1 MLSGGVSIM
10 SSRGLSKKTPF
21 QHCIPFIVTFS
32 LGLEL
37 IGLVALIIL
46 YDKSDRS
53 DNLLYISTVCYLIIS
68 TIYFAWHSIIK
79 ENTFE
84 LIAFGLMST
93 VLNSI
98 AIYLAIRHNIGDV
111 IKYCCIGFF
120 VFCQIMYY
128 ILSVYMYKH
137 FHRYILGDNNE
148 SVFERKLVAL
158 RTFET
163 FMSMIKVDFMLY
175 IILVVS
181 FLYYVGLKW
190 SSFEIPGL
198 VIGIVSF
205 FYLVVHSIIGM
216 HAVRFM

>member
-1 MLSGGVSIM
+1 M
-10 SSRGLSKKTPF
+10 SSTGLSKKTPF

-37 IGLVALIIL
+37 IALVALIIL

-98 AIYLAIRHNIGDV
+98 AIYLAVRHDIDD
-111 IKYCCIGFF
+111 IYRYSCIGFF
-120 VFCQIMYY
+120 VFCQVMYY

-137 FHRYILGDNNE
+137 FHKYILGGHNE

-175 IILVVS
+175 LILVIS
-181 FLYYVGLKW
+181 YLYYVSLKW
-190 SSFEIPGL
+190 SSFKIPGL
-198 VIGIVSF
+198 VIGIAIF
-205 FYLVVHSIIGM
+205 IYLLFHSVLGM
-216 HAVRFM
+216 HAVMST